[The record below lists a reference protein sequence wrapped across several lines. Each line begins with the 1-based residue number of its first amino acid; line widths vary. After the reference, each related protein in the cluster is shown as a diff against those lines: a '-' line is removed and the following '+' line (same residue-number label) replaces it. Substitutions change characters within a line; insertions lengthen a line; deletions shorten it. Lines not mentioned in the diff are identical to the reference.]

1 MPPGTSESSGG
12 IKTQIE
18 ITEIREKCDMQENQG
33 RKSLDTARV
42 TCSPTNQ
49 WQEEDGCGFVRHG
62 SLR

>member
-12 IKTQIE
+12 IKTRIE

-33 RKSLDTARV
+33 RKSLDTTRV

-49 WQEEDGCGFVRHG
+49 WQ
-62 SLR
+62 